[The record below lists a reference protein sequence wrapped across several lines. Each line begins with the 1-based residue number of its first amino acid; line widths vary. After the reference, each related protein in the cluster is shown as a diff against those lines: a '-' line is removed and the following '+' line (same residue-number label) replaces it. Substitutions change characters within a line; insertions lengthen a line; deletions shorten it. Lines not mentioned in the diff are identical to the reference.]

1 MERCHLH
8 SANSALMRGI
18 KNMDEQILDNM
29 NVDTVEES
37 AASTASTAVEPS
49 EEAGIVADNSPSEV
63 SNEVENPDV
72 NSNIEKANNTQRQY
86 TDLEKA
92 QYSFHKQFARQKAKH
107 EQEIANLRAEFDKRL
122 AEEIDKVKNPAK
134 YAPKTRADFQYD
146 DDYVKYLA
154 NEQVNAALEA
164 KIAEYQKQQEEEQR
178 QAQVDAEYRNMLDKS
193 VKSIYTTPEAEAD
206 WRAKVGE
213 GMKAGLGAMIDSDE
227 DLSNYIIFSPVGP
240 KIMYELATNKK
251 TVQDIFTIGITP
263 DGHAIP
269 RSPTDRMRKMEELA
283 ERLSRTDINNNRTNV
298 QPVKPIGRPGINK
311 EVKKDIFSDPK
322 ALLDMMY

>member
-1 MERCHLH
+1 
-8 SANSALMRGI
+8 
-18 KNMDEQILDNM
+18 MDEQILDNM

-164 KIAEYQKQQEEEQR
+164 KISEYQKQQEEEQR

-269 RSPTDRMRKMEELA
+269 RSPGDRMRKIEELA
-283 ERLSRTDINNNRTNV
+283 EKLSRTDINNNRTNV

>member
-1 MERCHLH
+1 
-8 SANSALMRGI
+8 
-18 KNMDEQILDNM
+18 M

-49 EEAGIVADNSPSEV
+49 EEAGVVADNSPSEA
-63 SNEVENPDV
+63 SNEVENTDV
-72 NSNIEKANNTQRQY
+72 NSNIGKANNNNQRQY

-146 DDYVKYLA
+146 DEYVKYLA

-178 QAQVDAEYRNMLDKS
+178 QAQVDAEYRNMLDQS
-193 VKSIYTTPEAEAD
+193 VKSIYNTPESEAD

-213 GMKAGLGAMIDSDE
+213 GMKAGLGAMIDSDQ
-227 DLSNYIIFSPVGP
+227 DLSNYIIFSPIGP

-251 TVQDIFTIGITP
+251 TVQDIFTIGMTP

-269 RSPTDRMRKMEELA
+269 RSPGDRMRKIEELA

>member
-1 MERCHLH
+1 
-8 SANSALMRGI
+8 
-18 KNMDEQILDNM
+18 MDEEILNNM

-37 AASTASTAVEPS
+37 AASTESTAVEPS
-49 EEAGIVADNSPSEV
+49 EEAGVVADNSPSEV
-63 SNEVENPDV
+63 SNEVENSDV
-72 NSNIEKANNTQRQY
+72 NSNIEKANKTQRQY

-134 YAPKTRADFQYD
+134 YAPKTRKDFEYD

-154 NEQVNAALEA
+154 NEQVNAAIEA

-178 QAQVDAEYRNMLDKS
+178 QAQVDAEYRNMLDKT
-193 VKSIYTTPEAEAD
+193 VKSIYNTPELEKD
-206 WRAKVGE
+206 WREKVGE
-213 GMKAGLGAMIDSDE
+213 GMKAGLGSLIDGDN
-227 DLSNYIIFSPVGP
+227 DLSNYIIFSPIGP

-251 TVQDIFTIGITP
+251 TVQDIFTIGMTP
-263 DGHAIP
+263 DGRAIP
-269 RSPTDRMRKMEELA
+269 RSPVDRMRKMEELA

-322 ALLDMMY
+322 ALLDMMS

>member
-1 MERCHLH
+1 
-8 SANSALMRGI
+8 
-18 KNMDEQILDNM
+18 M

-37 AASTASTAVEPS
+37 ATSTESTAVEPS
-49 EEAGIVADNSPSEV
+49 EEAGVVADNSPSEA
-63 SNEVENPDV
+63 SNEVENTDV
-72 NSNIEKANNTQRQY
+72 NSNIGKARQY

-92 QYSFHKQFARQKAKH
+92 KYSFHKQFARQKAKH
-107 EQEIANLRAEFDKRL
+107 EQAIANLRSEFDKRL

-146 DDYVKYLA
+146 DEYVKYLA

-164 KIAEYQKQQEEEQR
+164 KIAEYTKQHEEEQR
-178 QAQVDAEYRNMLDKS
+178 QAKVDAEYRNMLDQS
-193 VKSIYTTPEAEAD
+193 VKSIYNTPEAEAD

-213 GMKAGLGAMIDSDE
+213 GMKAGLGAMIDSDQ
-227 DLSNYIIFSPVGP
+227 DLSNYIIFSPIGP

-251 TVQDIFTIGITP
+251 TVQDIFTIGMTP

-269 RSPTDRMRKMEELA
+269 RSPGDRMRKIEELA
-283 ERLSRTDINNNRTNV
+283 ERLSRTDINNNRT
-298 QPVKPIGRPGINK
+298 PVKPIGRPGINK

>member
-1 MERCHLH
+1 
-8 SANSALMRGI
+8 
-18 KNMDEQILDNM
+18 MDEEILNNM

-49 EEAGIVADNSPSEV
+49 EEAGVVADNSSSEV

-72 NSNIEKANNTQRQY
+72 NSNIEKANKTQRQY

-134 YAPKTRADFQYD
+134 YAPKTRKDFEYD

-164 KIAEYQKQQEEEQR
+164 KIAEYTKQQEEEQR
-178 QAQVDAEYRNMLDKS
+178 QAQVDEEYRNMLDKT
-193 VKSIYTTPEAEAD
+193 VKSIYNTPEAEAD
-206 WRAKVGE
+206 WRAKVNE
-213 GMKAGLGAMIDSDE
+213 GMKAGLGSLIDGDQ
-227 DLSNYIIFSPVGP
+227 DLSNYIIFSPIGP

-251 TVQDIFTIGITP
+251 TVQDIFTIGMTP
-263 DGHAIP
+263 DGRAIP
-269 RSPTDRMRKMEELA
+269 RSPGDRMRKMEELA
-283 ERLSRTDINNNRTNV
+283 ERLSRTNRSEFIQTTDINNIRTNV

>member
-1 MERCHLH
+1 
-8 SANSALMRGI
+8 
-18 KNMDEQILDNM
+18 MDEEILNNM

-37 AASTASTAVEPS
+37 AASTESTAVEPS
-49 EEAGIVADNSPSEV
+49 EETGIVADNSPSEV
-63 SNEVENPDV
+63 SNEVENSDV
-72 NSNIEKANNTQRQY
+72 NSNIEKANKTQRQY

-134 YAPKTRADFQYD
+134 YAPKTRKDFEYD

-178 QAQVDAEYRNMLDKS
+178 QAQVDAEYRNMLDKT
-193 VKSIYTTPEAEAD
+193 VKSIYNTPELEKD
-206 WRAKVGE
+206 WREKVGE
-213 GMKAGLGAMIDSDE
+213 GMKAGLGSLIDGDQ
-227 DLSNYIIFSPVGP
+227 DLSNYIIFSPIGP

-251 TVQDIFTIGITP
+251 TVQDIFTIGMTP

-269 RSPTDRMRKMEELA
+269 RSPVDRMRKMEELA

-322 ALLDMMY
+322 ALLDMMS

>member
-1 MERCHLH
+1 
-8 SANSALMRGI
+8 
-18 KNMDEQILDNM
+18 MDEEILNNIDN
-29 NVDTVEES
+29 NTES
-37 AASTASTAVEPS
+37 
-49 EEAGIVADNSPSEV
+49 SEV
-63 SNEVENPDV
+63 SAATEEPVVANQSAEDSNVAEVTESPEMNGDKKVVTEKTNP
-72 NSNIEKANNTQRQY
+72 SQFSHEEQMT
-86 TDLEKA
+86 
-92 QYSFHKQFARQKAKH
+92 YSFKRQLAKQRSKH

-134 YAPKTRADFQYD
+134 YAPKTRKDFEYD

-178 QAQVDAEYRNMLDKS
+178 QAQVDAEYRNMLDKT
-193 VKSIYTTPEAEAD
+193 VKSIYNTPEAEAD

-213 GMKAGLGAMIDSDE
+213 GMKAGLGSLIDGDQ
-227 DLSNYIIFSPVGP
+227 DLSNYIIFSPIGP

-251 TVQDIFTIGITP
+251 TVQDIFTIGMTP

-269 RSPTDRMRKMEELA
+269 RSPVDRMRKMEELA

-298 QPVKPIGRPGINK
+298 QPVNLNQVKPIGRPGINK

-322 ALLDMMY
+322 ALLDMMS

>member
-1 MERCHLH
+1 
-8 SANSALMRGI
+8 
-18 KNMDEQILDNM
+18 MDEEILNNM

-37 AASTASTAVEPS
+37 AASTESTAVEPS
-49 EEAGIVADNSPSEV
+49 EEAGVVADNGSSEV
-63 SNEVENPDV
+63 SNEVENTDV
-72 NSNIEKANNTQRQY
+72 NSNIGKTNNKQRQY
-86 TDLEKA
+86 TDLERA

-134 YAPKTRADFQYD
+134 YAPKTRKDFEYD

-164 KIAEYQKQQEEEQR
+164 KIAEYHKQQEEEQR
-178 QAQVDAEYRNMLDKS
+178 QAQVDAEYRNMLDKT
-193 VKSIYTTPEAEAD
+193 VKSIYNTPELEKD
-206 WRAKVGE
+206 WREKVGE
-213 GMKAGLGAMIDSDE
+213 GMKAGLGSLIDGDQ
-227 DLSNYIIFSPVGP
+227 DLSNYIIFSPIGP

-251 TVQDIFTIGITP
+251 TVQDIFTIGMTP

-269 RSPTDRMRKMEELA
+269 RSPVDRMRKMEELA
-283 ERLSRTDINNNRTNV
+283 ERLSRTDINNTRTNV

-322 ALLDMMY
+322 ALLDMMS

>member
-1 MERCHLH
+1 
-8 SANSALMRGI
+8 
-18 KNMDEQILDNM
+18 MDEEILNNIDN
-29 NVDTVEES
+29 NTES
-37 AASTASTAVEPS
+37 
-49 EEAGIVADNSPSEV
+49 SEV
-63 SNEVENPDV
+63 SAATEESSVANQSEVDNNVAEVVESPKMNCDEKVVTKKTNP
-72 NSNIEKANNTQRQY
+72 SQYSHEEQMTYSFKRQLAKQRSKYEQQIAEMQRQW
-86 TDLEKA
+86 EE
-92 QYSFHKQFARQKAKH
+92 R
-107 EQEIANLRAEFDKRL
+107 FDKL
-122 AEEIDKVKNPAK
+122 ENPAK
-134 YAPKTRADFQYD
+134 YAPKTRKDFEYD

-178 QAQVDAEYRNMLDKS
+178 QAQVDEEYRNMLDKT
-193 VKSIYTTPEAEAD
+193 VKSIYNTPEAEAD

-213 GMKAGLGAMIDSDE
+213 GMKAGLGTMIDSDQ

-251 TVQDIFTIGITP
+251 TVQDIFTIGMTP

-269 RSPTDRMRKMEELA
+269 RSPGDRMRKMEELA
-283 ERLSRTDINNNRTNV
+283 ERLSRTDINTNRTNV

>member
-1 MERCHLH
+1 ME
-8 SANSALMRGI
+8 
-18 KNMDEQILDNM
+18 DENLLNNIDN
-29 NVDTVEES
+29 NAES
-37 AASTASTAVEPS
+37 
-49 EEAGIVADNSPSEV
+49 SEV
-63 SNEVENPDV
+63 SAATEESVVANQSAEDSNVAEVTESPEMNGDKKVVTEKTNP
-72 NSNIEKANNTQRQY
+72 SQFSHEEQMT
-86 TDLEKA
+86 
-92 QYSFHKQFARQKAKH
+92 YSFKRQLAKQRSKH

-134 YAPKTRADFQYD
+134 YAPKTRKDFEYD

-178 QAQVDAEYRNMLDKS
+178 QAQVDEEYRNMLDKT
-193 VKSIYTTPEAEAD
+193 VKSIYNTPEAEKD

-213 GMKAGLGAMIDSDE
+213 GMKAGLGSLIDGDQ
-227 DLSNYIIFSPVGP
+227 DLSNYIIFSPIGP

-251 TVQDIFTIGITP
+251 TVQDIFTIGMTP
-263 DGHAIP
+263 DGRAIP
-269 RSPTDRMRKMEELA
+269 RSPGDRMRKMEELA

>member
-1 MERCHLH
+1 MED
-8 SANSALMRGI
+8 ANLLNNI
-18 KNMDEQILDNM
+18 DN
-29 NVDTVEES
+29 NTE
-37 AASTASTAVEPS
+37 T
-49 EEAGIVADNSPSEV
+49 SEV
-63 SNEVENPDV
+63 SAATEESVVANQSAEDSNVAEVTESPEMNGDEKVVTKKTNP
-72 NSNIEKANNTQRQY
+72 S
-86 TDLEKA
+86 
-92 QYSFHKQFARQKAKH
+92 QYSHEEQMTYSFKRQLAKQRSKH

-134 YAPKTRADFQYD
+134 YAPKTRKDFEYD

-178 QAQVDAEYRNMLDKS
+178 QAQVDEEYRNMLDKT
-193 VKSIYTTPEAEAD
+193 VKSIYNTPEAEKD
-206 WRAKVGE
+206 WRAKVNE
-213 GMKAGLGAMIDSDE
+213 GMKAGLGSLIDGDQ
-227 DLSNYIIFSPVGP
+227 DLSNYIIFSPIGP

-251 TVQDIFTIGITP
+251 TVQDIFTIGMTP
-263 DGHAIP
+263 DGRAIP
-269 RSPTDRMRKMEELA
+269 RSPGDRMRKMEELA
-283 ERLSRTDINNNRTNV
+283 ERLSRTDINNIRTNV

>member
-1 MERCHLH
+1 MEDENLLNNIDN
-8 SANSALMRGI
+8 NS
-18 KNMDEQILDNM
+18 
-29 NVDTVEES
+29 ES
-37 AASTASTAVEPS
+37 
-49 EEAGIVADNSPSEV
+49 SEV
-63 SNEVENPDV
+63 SAATEESVVANQSAEDNNAAEVVESPEMNCDEKVVTKKTNP
-72 NSNIEKANNTQRQY
+72 S
-86 TDLEKA
+86 
-92 QYSFHKQFARQKAKH
+92 QYSHEEQMTYSFKRQLAKQRSKH
-107 EQEIANLRAEFDKRL
+107 EQEIADLQRQWEERFDKRL

-134 YAPKTRADFQYD
+134 YAPKTRKDFEYD

-154 NEQVNAALEA
+154 NEQVNAAIEA

-193 VKSIYTTPEAEAD
+193 VKSIYNTPEAEAE

-213 GMKAGLGAMIDSDE
+213 GMKAGLGAVIDSDQ
-227 DLSNYIIFSPVGP
+227 DLSNYIIFSPIGP

-251 TVQDIFTIGITP
+251 AVQDIFTIGMTP

-269 RSPTDRMRKMEELA
+269 RSPGDRMRKMEELA

-298 QPVKPIGRPGINK
+298 QPAKPIGKPGINK

>member
-1 MERCHLH
+1 ME
-8 SANSALMRGI
+8 
-18 KNMDEQILDNM
+18 DENLLNNIDN
-29 NVDTVEES
+29 NTES
-37 AASTASTAVEPS
+37 
-49 EEAGIVADNSPSEV
+49 SEV
-63 SNEVENPDV
+63 SAATEESVVANQSAEDSNVAEVTESPEMNGNEKVVTEKTNP
-72 NSNIEKANNTQRQY
+72 S
-86 TDLEKA
+86 
-92 QYSFHKQFARQKAKH
+92 QYSHEEQMTYSFKRQLAKQRSKYEKQLADMQKQW
-107 EQEIANLRAEFDKRL
+107 EERFDKL
-122 AEEIDKVKNPAK
+122 ENPAK
-134 YAPKTRADFQYD
+134 YAPKTRKDFEYD

-154 NEQVNAALEA
+154 NEQVNAAIEA

-193 VKSIYTTPEAEAD
+193 VKSIYNTPEAEAD

-213 GMKAGLGAMIDSDE
+213 GMKAGLGSLIDSDQ
-227 DLSNYIIFSPVGP
+227 DLSNYIIFSPIGP

-251 TVQDIFTIGITP
+251 AVQDIFTIGTTP

-269 RSPTDRMRKMEELA
+269 RSPGDRMRKMEELA

-298 QPVKPIGRPGINK
+298 QPAKPIGKPGINK

>member
-1 MERCHLH
+1 
-8 SANSALMRGI
+8 
-18 KNMDEQILDNM
+18 MDEDILNNM

-37 AASTASTAVEPS
+37 AASTESTAVEPS
-49 EEAGIVADNSPSEV
+49 EEAGVVADNGPSEV
-63 SNEVENPDV
+63 SNEVENTDV
-72 NSNIEKANNTQRQY
+72 NSNIGKTNNNQRQY

-146 DDYVKYLA
+146 DEYVKYLA

-164 KIAEYQKQQEEEQR
+164 KIAEYQKKQEEEQR
-178 QAQVDAEYRNMLDKS
+178 QAQVDAEYRSMLDKS
-193 VKSIYTTPEAEAD
+193 VKTIYNTPEAEAD

-213 GMKAGLGAMIDSDE
+213 GMKAGLSELIDRDQ
-227 DLSNYIIFSPVGP
+227 DLSNYIIFSPIGP

-251 TVQDIFTIGITP
+251 TVQDIFSIGVTP
-263 DGHAIP
+263 DGHVIP
-269 RSPTDRMRKMEELA
+269 RSPGDRMRKIEELA

>member
-1 MERCHLH
+1 
-8 SANSALMRGI
+8 
-18 KNMDEQILDNM
+18 MDEQILDNM

-49 EEAGIVADNSPSEV
+49 EEAGIVADNSPSEA
-63 SNEVENPDV
+63 SNEVENTDV
-72 NSNIEKANNTQRQY
+72 NSNIEKANNTQRRY
-86 TDLEKA
+86 TDIEKA

-154 NEQVNAALEA
+154 NEQVTAAFEA

-178 QAQVDAEYRNMLDKS
+178 QAQVDAEYRNMLDRS
-193 VKSIYTTPEAEAD
+193 VKSIYNTREAEAD
-206 WRAKVGE
+206 WRAKVGA
-213 GMKAGLGAMIDSDE
+213 GMKAGLGAMIDSDQ
-227 DLSNYIIFSPVGP
+227 DLSNYIIFSPIGP
-240 KIMYELATNKK
+240 KIMYELATNEK
-251 TVQDIFTIGITP
+251 TVQDIFTIGMTP

-269 RSPTDRMRKMEELA
+269 RSPGDRMRKIEELA
-283 ERLSRTDINNNRTNV
+283 ERLSRTDINNNGI
-298 QPVKPIGRPGINK
+298 QQVKPIGRPGINK